1 MIDKDNSLLP
11 LCRQGTKKG
20 KEPKQAKMPH
30 QLLIILHLLVII
42 GFLFIII
49 IVVGS
54 MCRADAKSSQLS
66 RSQRDIWF
74 GDGWVDRHARELKK
88 RLILLTMNDLLVAPD
103 DLNALLHHL
112 HVLICVTAYGKDTL
126 EHLQDAK
133 VGARGGGGT
142 TTAGSARRS
151 HN

>member
-1 MIDKDNSLLP
+1 
-11 LCRQGTKKG
+11 
-20 KEPKQAKMPH
+20 MPH
-30 QLLIILHLLVII
+30 QLLIILHLLVVI

-54 MCRADAKSSQLS
+54 TCRADAKSSQLS
-66 RSQRDIWF
+66 RSQRGIWF

-88 RLILLTMNDLLVAPD
+88 RLILLTVNDLLVAPD

-126 EHLQDAK
+126 EHLQDAE

-142 TTAGSARRS
+142 TTAGSAGRS